1 MVKFIIS
8 TRSGETSKYTHE
20 FNTYDVREE
29 FLYPIEMN
37 DIPGPDGGPQP
48 DVNLATYLI
57 NVTEFKKPN
66 VEIEKDGTKAGFLQ

>member
-37 DIPGPDGGPQP
+37 DTSYGEPQP
-48 DVNLATYLI
+48 DANLATYLI
-57 NVTEFKKPN
+57 NLTEFQKADVK
-66 VEIEKDGTKAGFLQ
+66 IEKNESKVWLFK